1 MSYKR
6 DLVLKTFNNEETDR
20 APIGFWYHF
29 AKDETVPRTDE
40 LVKINYNGHLKFC
53 KDVEPDFLKI
63 MSDGF
68 FHYPGVASEPVTCA
82 ADLKKIKSG
91 KSETLAWIDRQID
104 MVKKVASQYGK
115 DMVTLYNV
123 FSPASYLT
131 FATENLSFKNITS
144 FYEEDPEALKNALL
158 TIAEDVKI
166 LADRAIREAG
176 VDGIYFSV
184 GCYDGISREE
194 YQRIIEPSELAV
206 LEVANAANDC
216 NMIHICGYAGRK
228 TDLTTFKDYPVK
240 AVNWATVVEG
250 IPLEEGQMECFILEP
265 KSRLRLRPREFS
277 VQRAPEALFWA
288 LTAPF
293 RVERRLPIFSGSVR
307 LLRNLEKADRIA
319 IRTVNGSRVIAF
331 VKLTSAVPLFL
342 FITPNYLLIK

>member
-1 MSYKR
+1 M
-6 DLVLKTFNNEETDR
+6 
-20 APIGFWYHF
+20 
-29 AKDETVPRTDE
+29 
-40 LVKINYNGHLKFC
+40 
-53 KDVEPDFLKI
+53 
-63 MSDGF
+63 
-68 FHYPGVASEPVTCA
+68 
-82 ADLKKIKSG
+82 
-91 KSETLAWIDRQID
+91 
-104 MVKKVASQYGK
+104 
-115 DMVTLYNV
+115 
-123 FSPASYLT
+123 
-131 FATENLSFKNITS
+131 
-144 FYEEDPEALKNALL
+144 KNALF

-194 YQRIIEPSELAV
+194 YQRIIEPSEFAV

-228 TDLTTFKDYPVK
+228 NDLTTFKDYPVK

-250 IPLEEGQMECFILEP
+250 IPLEEGRKIFGNRAVAGGFANTTDGVLYSGTEEQIKAETKRILSAAG
-265 KSRLRLRPREFS
+265 SRG
-277 VQRAPEALFWA
+277 V

-293 RVERRLPIFSGSVR
+293 RVERRLPIFSGSVS

-319 IRTVNGSRVIAF
+319 IRTVNGNRVTAF
-331 VKLTSAVPLFL
+331 GKLTSAVTLFL

>member
-29 AKDETVPRTDE
+29 AKDETVPLTDE

-91 KSETLAWIDRQID
+91 KPETLAWIDRQID

-131 FATENLSFKNITS
+131 F
-144 FYEEDPEALKNALL
+144 
-158 TIAEDVKI
+158 
-166 LADRAIREAG
+166 ADRAIREAG

-228 TDLTTFKDYPVK
+228 NDLTTFKDYPVK

-250 IPLEEGQMECFILEP
+250 IPLEEGRKIFGDLFCKYYYSYSGFDFVQMSYNRHRGT
-265 KSRLRLRPREFS
+265 K
-277 VQRAPEALFWA
+277 
-288 LTAPF
+288 
-293 RVERRLPIFSGSVR
+293 
-307 LLRNLEKADRIA
+307 N
-319 IRTVNGSRVIAF
+319 
-331 VKLTSAVPLFL
+331 
-342 FITPNYLLIK
+342 

>member
-29 AKDETVPRTDE
+29 AKDETVPLTDE

-91 KSETLAWIDRQID
+91 KPETLAWIDRQID

-131 FATENLSFKNITS
+131 FATENLSFKNINS

-228 TDLTTFKDYPVK
+228 NDLTTFKDYPVK

-250 IPLEEGQMECFILEP
+250 IPLEEGRKIFGNRAVAGGFANTTDGVLYSGTEEQIKAETKRIL
-265 KSRLRLRPREFS
+265 S
-277 VQRAPEALFWA
+277 AA
-288 LTAPF
+288 
-293 RVERRLPIFSGSVR
+293 
-307 LLRNLEKADRIA
+307 
-319 IRTVNGSRVIAF
+319 GSRGVILGADC
-331 VKLTSAVPLFL
+331 TIPRG
-342 FITPNYLLIK
+342 TPASHIQWVREAAEEFGKG

>member
-29 AKDETVPRTDE
+29 AKDETVPLTDE

-68 FHYPGVASEPVTCA
+68 FHYPGVASEPVTSA

-91 KSETLAWIDRQID
+91 KPETLAWIDRQID

-131 FATENLSFKNITS
+131 FATENLSFKNITR

-228 TDLTTFKDYPVK
+228 NDLTTFKDYP
-240 AVNWATVVEG
+240 G
-250 IPLEEGQMECFILEP
+250 
-265 KSRLRLRPREFS
+265 
-277 VQRAPEALFWA
+277 
-288 LTAPF
+288 
-293 RVERRLPIFSGSVR
+293 
-307 LLRNLEKADRIA
+307 
-319 IRTVNGSRVIAF
+319 
-331 VKLTSAVPLFL
+331 
-342 FITPNYLLIK
+342 